1 MFWRVVFLIGLTA
14 VSMLLAVYL
23 QAYLVLP
30 AAWAGV
36 VAFSVPILFVVG
48 VLLIIRNWGDIS
60 RPG

>member
-30 AAWAGV
+30 TAWAGV